1 MVLMWFYIFSGSE
14 EVFFNEDC
22 ENVYYL
28 VYLVYRFVVVVV
40 GEFLYKK
47 WVRYFVNVF
56 YFCMLVEEYW
66 GEILVVKSVC

>member
-1 MVLMWFYIFSGSE
+1 MLFFEFFSGSE

-40 GEFLYKK
+40 GEFFYKK
-47 WVRYFVNVF
+47 
-56 YFCMLVEEYW
+56 
-66 GEILVVKSVC
+66 